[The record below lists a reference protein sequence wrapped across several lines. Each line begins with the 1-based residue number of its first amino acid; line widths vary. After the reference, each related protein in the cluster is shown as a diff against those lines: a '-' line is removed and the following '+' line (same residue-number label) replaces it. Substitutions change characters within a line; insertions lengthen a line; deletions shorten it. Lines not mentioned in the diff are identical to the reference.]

1 MSKHLYLLRHA
12 EAGPTESRQDKNR
25 ELTPGGIRD
34 ALQLGTW
41 FREQNLAF
49 DLVISSSAMRAE
61 QTAEIVAEGM
71 KIENPRI
78 LAEDSLYE
86 ASVRQLLD
94 YINNIEDGYDH
105 VLCVGHNPSI
115 SYLAEC
121 LTKAD
126 IGDMEPASVAI
137 IEFPLTSWK
146 LVSQNTGQLL
156 HHITPAIVNRAMSGE
171 W

>member
-1 MSKHLYLLRHA
+1 MAKHLYLLRHA
-12 EAGPTESRQDKNR
+12 EAGPKEAGQDKRR

-41 FREQNLAF
+41 FREQSIVF
-49 DLVISSSAMRAE
+49 DLVVSSSAMRAE

-94 YINNIEDGYDH
+94 YINNIEDTCDQ

-115 SYLAEC
+115 SYLAEY

-126 IGDMEPASVAI
+126 IGDMEAASVVVIKFELA
-137 IEFPLTSWK
+137 SWK

-156 HHITPAIVNRAMSGE
+156 QHITPAIVNRAMSGE

>member
-1 MSKHLYLLRHA
+1 MPKHLYLLRHA
-12 EAGPTESRQDKNR
+12 EAGPKESGQDKRR
-25 ELTPGGIRD
+25 ELTPAGIRD

-41 FREQNLAF
+41 FREQNIVF
-49 DLVISSSAMRAE
+49 DLIISSSAMRAE

-94 YINNIEDGYDH
+94 YINNIEDNCDQ

-115 SYLAEC
+115 SYLAEY

-126 IGDMEPASVAI
+126 IGDMEAASLVI
-137 IEFPLTSWK
+137 IKFELPSWK
-146 LVSQNTGQLL
+146 LISQNTGQLV
-156 HHITPAIVNRAMSGE
+156 HHVTPAIVNRAVSGE